1 VSRRRSLALTAAAVA
16 LFAACS
22 GAPSDYGKASEEVFM
37 RSCTAGGGGGNL
49 DDVCRCSYDRIAA
62 EIPYED
68 FKRYDQQLQKD
79 ENDIPDALVT
89 IISACA
95 AGDGTTTTTEG

>member
-16 LFAACS
+16 VLAACG
-22 GAPSDYGKASEEVFM
+22 GAPTDYGNASEEVFM
-37 RSCTAGGGGGNL
+37 RSCTAGGGGDL
-49 DDVCRCSYDRIAA
+49 EDVCRCSYDRIVA

-68 FKRYDQQLQKD
+68 FKRYDEQLQKD
-79 ENDIPDALVT
+79 QADIPDALVT

-95 AGDGTTTTTEG
+95 AGNDATTTTTEG